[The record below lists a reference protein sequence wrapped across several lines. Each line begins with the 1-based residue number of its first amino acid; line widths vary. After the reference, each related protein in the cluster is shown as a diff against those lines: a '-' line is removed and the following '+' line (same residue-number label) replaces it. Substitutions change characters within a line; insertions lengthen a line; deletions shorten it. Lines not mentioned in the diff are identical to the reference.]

1 MQVPHKAIAI
11 NQNIGAHVPQT
22 ELVNEKQTPILY
34 PTQEEAQAAANIFA
48 TEIENKTGIPG
59 WIGFIE
65 GVFPPDFSSEVRPPI

>member
-48 TEIENKTGIPG
+48 NEIENKTGIPG

-65 GVFPPDFSSEVRPPI
+65 GVFPPDFDSEARSQI